1 MRSFE
6 QGELYRV
13 RQGERFYVYVE
24 ENLLRELTRLHA
36 GEHFVIVSS
45 SDDDNLI
52 VKIVTRA
59 GVGFTLSLEL
69 DHAEVVVPVS
79 GE

>member
-1 MRSFE
+1 
-6 QGELYRV
+6 
-13 RQGERFYVYVE
+13 
-24 ENLLRELTRLHA
+24 
-36 GEHFVIVSS
+36 VIVSS